1 MDLWTLY
8 DSCRTFRI
16 YSARFLFQMV
26 EVRFDGVYPTL
37 LNSRS
42 FPAKPNRLLSI
53 LKQWSPHVRKIDLW
67 GDDDSIEPEFLNI
80 LGTLGNLKAFR
91 HVYFSPSPGARLDE
105 SKFDMLL
112 WLIC

>member
-1 MDLWTLY
+1 
-8 DSCRTFRI
+8 
-16 YSARFLFQMV
+16 MV
-26 EVRFDGVYPTL
+26 EVRFDGVYPT

-42 FPAKPNRLLSI
+42 FPAKPNRLLPI

-67 GDDDSIEPEFLNI
+67 GDDDSIQPDFLNI

-105 SKFDMLL
+105 SKLDMLL